1 MLSSR
6 VYSSLNTSSFKSKK
20 KKCARLSYLQSLLV
34 QCILITIYLIFTG
47 RRIKIYCSR
56 VAGLTVLYCRKSQG
70 REMNI
75 LFWRQKYPSTKGSSS
90 PDFSPG
96 FSPEPYISNVFLLSC
111 PVQPYIWS
119 HIKNCNKKRKIQ
131 ELYTHTVYLSWSPI
145 RRVKQSPT

>member
-96 FSPEPYISNVFLLSC
+96 FSPQPYISNVFHLSC
-111 PVQPYIWS
+111 PVQPYS
-119 HIKNCNKKRKIQ
+119 TYDHILKIATKKGKSKNYTLI
-131 ELYTHTVYLSWSPI
+131 LYIFLGHWYEE
-145 RRVKQSPT
+145 

>member
-1 MLSSR
+1 MHT
-6 VYSSLNTSSFKSKK
+6 YS
-20 KKCARLSYLQSLLV
+20 
-34 QCILITIYLIFTG
+34 ITIFLIFTG
-47 RRIKIYCSR
+47 RRIQISCSR

-96 FSPEPYISNVFLLSC
+96 FSPQPYISNVFLLSC

-131 ELYTHTVYLSWSPI
+131 KLYTHTVYLSWSPI
-145 RRVKQSPT
+145 RRVKQFPTWLWFTHAQWFQLYQ